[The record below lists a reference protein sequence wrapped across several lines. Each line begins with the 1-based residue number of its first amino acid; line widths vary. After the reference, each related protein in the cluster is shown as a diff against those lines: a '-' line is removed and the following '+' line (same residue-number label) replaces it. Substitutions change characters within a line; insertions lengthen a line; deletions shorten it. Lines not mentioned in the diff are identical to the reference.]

1 VVEGTDAGPAPLLG
15 KRRFNRHCLLAFAGI
30 GCISDA
36 WRIGLSLTGKFPERA
51 ACRILNGKTGFLNCW
66 PPGRYEGPRRAPAVF
81 RRAARI
87 HVAQEEDVAMRT
99 YDFAPLW
106 RSSVGF
112 DRLFDLLNDTQR
124 LETQDNY
131 PPYDIVR
138 TGEET
143 YRISL
148 ALAGFSPEDITVTL
162 QQNMLTVTG
171 RKTEPATQKP
181 GHEYLYQGI
190 AAREFERQ
198 FSLED
203 HVEVDNASFEN
214 GLLQIHLVRRIPEAM
229 KPRRIE
235 IGTGK
240 PTGKGETGKT
250 IDHIRAAS

>member
-1 VVEGTDAGPAPLLG
+1 
-15 KRRFNRHCLLAFAGI
+15 
-30 GCISDA
+30 
-36 WRIGLSLTGKFPERA
+36 
-51 ACRILNGKTGFLNCW
+51 
-66 PPGRYEGPRRAPAVF
+66 
-81 RRAARI
+81 
-87 HVAQEEDVAMRT
+87 MRT

-106 RSSVGF
+106 RSSIGF

-148 ALAGFSPEDITVTL
+148 ALAGFSPEDVTVTV
-162 QQNMLTVTG
+162 QQNMLTVAG
-171 RKTEPATQKP
+171 QKSEQATQKSGP
-181 GHEYLYQGI
+181 EYLYQGI

-203 HVEVDNASFEN
+203 HVEVEHASFEN
-214 GLLQIHLVRRIPEAM
+214 GLLQINLVRRIPEAM

-240 PTGKGETGKT
+240 PTGKGDTGKT
-250 IDHIRAAS
+250 IEHIRAAS

>member
-1 VVEGTDAGPAPLLG
+1 
-15 KRRFNRHCLLAFAGI
+15 
-30 GCISDA
+30 
-36 WRIGLSLTGKFPERA
+36 
-51 ACRILNGKTGFLNCW
+51 
-66 PPGRYEGPRRAPAVF
+66 
-81 RRAARI
+81 
-87 HVAQEEDVAMRT
+87 MRT

-106 RSSVGF
+106 RSSIGF

-124 LETQDNY
+124 LESQDNY

-148 ALAGFSPEDITVTL
+148 ALAGFSPDDITVTA
-162 QQNMLTVTG
+162 QQNMLTVAG
-171 RKTEPATQKP
+171 RRPEQAAQKSGLKA

-203 HVEVDNASFEN
+203 HVEVENASFEN
-214 GLLQIHLVRRIPEAM
+214 GLLQIDLVRRIPEAM

-240 PTGKGETGKT
+240 TVGKT
-250 IDHIRAAS
+250 DQGRTIEHIRAAS